1 MSVLMV
7 YGPPLLLCAAGI
19 LICGLRLRQGWQHGY
34 YSVPGKPP
42 RNVIRRTDRPEA
54 FWALTALLG
63 LVLATAVDIALL
75 ILFYPVDVAC
85 DWTACL

>member
-1 MSVLMV
+1 MV

-19 LICGLRLRQGWQHGY
+19 LICGLKLRQGWQHGC

-42 RNVIRRTDRPEA
+42 RNMIRRSDRPEA
-54 FWALTALLG
+54 FWALTVMIG
-63 LVLATAVDIALL
+63 LVLATAVGIALV
-75 ILFYPVDVAC
+75 ILLDPMALAC